1 MDNFK
6 KEFWDKNNDIFNH
19 LFIGTNDY
27 EKDIIYLQDELSKKI
42 NNKKI
47 KHIDK
52 ILSVSGGWFYILSSI
67 PNSYYIKEIILY
79 DVNPNMLYIYNLIYI
94 LLIISNNKKE
104 FIENLFCRKIIN
116 EFKNND

>member
-1 MDNFK
+1 MDIFK

-27 EKDIIYLQDELSKKI
+27 NKDIKYLQDILSEKI

-52 ILSVSGGWFYILSSI
+52 VLSVSGGWFYILSSI

-79 DVNPNMLYIYNLIYI
+79 ANMH
-94 LLIISNNKKE
+94 
-104 FIENLFCRKIIN
+104 
-116 EFKNND
+116 